1 MVVSREAEVLR
12 KYSEVKRLEEE
23 IQRFKEN
30 HKIHVIS
37 LQEQSERSAKT
48 IEQLRQEKLSIQ
60 FELNNS
66 KGKAS
71 NLKEKLDEEI
81 AKHSIMQSQL
91 EEQISREKS
100 KFESILKEKE
110 DSVSKLSMFL
120 DKQKR
125 IIFEMSARL
134 ELKSGE
140 GSELLILVKE
150 AVDKKIEQLKNIE
163 TENREA
169 KEKLKEYKSEL
180 EEYKENRNTF
190 SSNLKNEFPDF
201 ENAADVLN
209 YLRETRTKY
218 SNEMEQIKQ
227 VARVDSQ

>member
-91 EEQISREKS
+91 EEQISREK
-100 KFESILKEKE
+100 
-110 DSVSKLSMFL
+110 
-120 DKQKR
+120 
-125 IIFEMSARL
+125 
-134 ELKSGE
+134 
-140 GSELLILVKE
+140 
-150 AVDKKIEQLKNIE
+150 
-163 TENREA
+163 
-169 KEKLKEYKSEL
+169 
-180 EEYKENRNTF
+180 
-190 SSNLKNEFPDF
+190 
-201 ENAADVLN
+201 
-209 YLRETRTKY
+209 
-218 SNEMEQIKQ
+218 
-227 VARVDSQ
+227 